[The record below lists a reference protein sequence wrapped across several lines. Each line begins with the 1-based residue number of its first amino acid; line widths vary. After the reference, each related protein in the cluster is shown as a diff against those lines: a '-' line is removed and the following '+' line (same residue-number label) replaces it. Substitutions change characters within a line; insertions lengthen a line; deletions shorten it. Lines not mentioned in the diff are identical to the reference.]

1 MLTEWSKYIMAKD
14 KEKTPETWHSRMKD
28 FGGGDFTFLSTDG
41 ETLIFIIVGL
51 PELLKG
57 TYKGKEQE
65 RIGIPI
71 VSEDGFQL
79 LVGGKRMARK
89 LAKFEKYFNTN
100 ALMVTRVGAEGDINA
115 KYPISLVPEKETF
128 ERLQRIK
135 AEDFDSE
142 MILDA
147 IKDVQTVLNG

>member
-1 MLTEWSKYIMAKD
+1 MAKD
-14 KEKTPETWHSRMKD
+14 KTQQQESWHSRMKD

-71 VSEDGFQL
+71 VTDEGFQL

-89 LAKFEKYFNTN
+89 ISKFEKHFDKS

-115 KYPISLVPEKETF
+115 KYPVSLVTEKETF
-128 ERLQRIK
+128 ERLKRIA
-135 AEDFDSE
+135 AEDFEPD
-142 MILDA
+142 MIAEA
-147 IKDVQTVLNG
+147 IKGVSDVLKG

>member
-1 MLTEWSKYIMAKD
+1 MAKD
-14 KEKTPETWHSRMKD
+14 KTQTPESWHSRMKD

-71 VSEDGFQL
+71 VTDEGFQL

-89 LAKFEKYFNTN
+89 ISKFEKHFDKS

-115 KYPISLVPEKETF
+115 KYPVSLVTEKETF
-128 ERLQRIK
+128 ERLKRI
-135 AEDFDSE
+135 ASEDFEPD
-142 MILDA
+142 MIQEA
-147 IKDVQTVLNG
+147 IKGVSDVLKG